1 MDGARMR
8 ILIEGGQVID
18 PANNVDDVLD
28 VLIEDGRIAA
38 VGPPRSARAAA
49 PPDRVLDA
57 RGKVVCPGFVDL
69 HVHLREPGRE
79 DKETIA
85 TGTRAAA
92 RGGFTSVCCM
102 PNTNPVNDNQSVTEF
117 ILDRAKREGSVN
129 VFPVGAITKG
139 QQGEELAEIGE
150 LVRAGCVA
158 ISDDGSPV
166 MNAEI
171 MRRALEYASMFGIP
185 VVQHAEDLHLTG
197 RGVMHEGLV
206 STELGMRGIP
216 AASEAVIVARD
227 LLLTELTDGHYHV
240 AHLTTAEA
248 LRLVRDAKAKG
259 LKVTCEVCPHHF
271 ALTDDA
277 VRTFST
283 NAKMSP
289 PLRSARHVEAIKA
302 GFRDGTIDAI
312 ATDHAPHT
320 IQEKEQEFDYAP
332 NGIIGLETAFGL
344 TMTMLV
350 EGEVLTL
357 SQTIA
362 RLTCAPARVFNLPKG
377 TLSVGADADVTIV
390 DPAREWVVDV
400 RKFASK
406 SRNSPFHGWKLR
418 GEVLATIVG
427 GKVVWE
433 LEG

>member
-1 MDGARMR
+1 MR
-8 ILIEGGQVID
+8 ILIEGGRVID
-18 PANNVDDVLD
+18 PANKVDAVLD
-28 VLIEDGRIAA
+28 LWIEDGRIAA
-38 VGPPRSARAAA
+38 LGPQPPVRNAP

-117 ILDRAKREGSVN
+117 ILDRARKEGAVN

-150 LVRAGCVA
+150 LVRAGCLA
-158 ISDDGSPV
+158 ISDDGKPV

-171 MRRALEYASMFGIP
+171 MRRALEYAGMFSIP
-185 VVQHAEDLHLTG
+185 VIQHAEDLHMTG
-197 RGVMHEGLV
+197 KGVMHEGLV
-206 STELGMRGIP
+206 STDLGLGGIP

-227 LLLTELTDGHYHV
+227 ILLAELTGSHLHV
-240 AHLTTAEA
+240 AHVSTAEA
-248 LRLVRDAKAKG
+248 IRLIREAKAKG
-259 LKVTCEVCPHHF
+259 LHVTCEVTPHHF
-271 ALTDDA
+271 AVTDEA
-277 VRTFST
+277 VRSFST

-289 PLRSARHVEAIKA
+289 PLRSSRHVEAIKA
-302 GFRDGTIDAI
+302 GLTDGTIDAI

-320 IQEKEQEFDYAP
+320 VQEKEQEFDYAP

-344 TMTMLV
+344 TMTVLV

-357 SQTIA
+357 NQAIA
-362 RLTCAPARVFNLPKG
+362 HLTSEPARIFNLPKG
-377 TLSVGADADVTIV
+377 TLSVGADADVTIL
-390 DPAREWVVDV
+390 DPTREWVVDV

>member
-1 MDGARMR
+1 MR
-8 ILIEGGQVID
+8 ILIEGGRVVD
-18 PANNVDDVLD
+18 PANTVDAVLD

-38 VGPPRSARAAA
+38 VGPLRSARDAA

-102 PNTNPVNDNQSVTEF
+102 PNTHPVNDNQSVTEF

-158 ISDDGSPV
+158 ISDDGKPV
-166 MNAEI
+166 MNAEV
-171 MRRALEYASMFGIP
+171 MRRALEYAGMFGIP

-197 RGVMHEGLV
+197 KGVMHEGLV
-206 STELGMRGIP
+206 STELGLRGIP

-227 LLLTELTDGHYHV
+227 LLLAELAGSHYHV
-240 AHLTTAEA
+240 AHITTAEA
-248 LRLVRDAKAKG
+248 VRLVRDAKAKG

-271 ALTDDA
+271 ALSDDA
-277 VRTFST
+277 VRSFNT

-289 PLRSARHVEAIKA
+289 PLRSTRHVEAIKA
-302 GFRDGTIDAI
+302 ALRDGTIDAI

-320 IQEKEQEFDYAP
+320 LQEKEQEFDYAP

-344 TMTMLV
+344 TVTMLV
-350 EGEVLTL
+350 EAEILTL
-357 SQTIA
+357 SQAIA
-362 RLTCAPARVFNLPKG
+362 RLTCEPARVFNLPKG

-390 DPAREWVVDV
+390 DPTREWVVDV
-400 RKFASK
+400 KRFASK

>member
-1 MDGARMR
+1 MR
-8 ILIEGGQVID
+8 ILIESGRVID
-18 PANNVDDVLD
+18 PANRLDAVLD

-38 VGPPRSARAAA
+38 VGPPRSARDTA

-92 RGGFTSVCCM
+92 RGGFASVCCM
-102 PNTNPVNDNQSVTEF
+102 PNTHPVNDNQSVTEF

-158 ISDDGSPV
+158 ISDDGRPV

-171 MRRALEYASMFGIP
+171 MRRALEYASMFGVP
-185 VVQHAEDLHLTG
+185 VIQHAEDLHLTG
-197 RGVMHEGLV
+197 KGVMHEGLV

-216 AASEAVIVARD
+216 AASEAIIVARD
-227 LLLTELTDGHYHV
+227 ILLAELTGSHYHV
-240 AHLTTAEA
+240 AHITTAEA
-248 LRLVRDAKAKG
+248 LRLVRDAKGKG
-259 LKVTCEVCPHHF
+259 PRVTCEVCPHHF
-271 ALTDDA
+271 ALTDEA

-289 PLRSARHVEAIKA
+289 PLRSARHLEALKV
-302 GFRDGTIDAI
+302 GLRDGTIDAI

-357 SQTIA
+357 SQAIA
-362 RLTCAPARVFNLPKG
+362 RLTCEPAHIFNLPKG
-377 TLSVGADADVTIV
+377 TLSVGADADVTIL

-400 RKFASK
+400 RRFASK

-433 LEG
+433 LQG

>member
-1 MDGARMR
+1 MK
-8 ILIEGGQVID
+8 ILIEGGRVID
-18 PANNVDDVLD
+18 PANKVDDVLD
-28 VLIEDGRIAA
+28 VLIEDMRIAA
-38 VGPPRSARAAA
+38 VGQKHSPRDAA

-69 HVHLREPGRE
+69 HAHLREPGRE

-92 RGGFTSVCCM
+92 RGGFTTVCCM

-117 ILDRAKREGSVN
+117 ILDRAKREGLVH

-158 ISDDGSPV
+158 ISDDGRPV

-197 RGVMHEGLV
+197 KGVMHEGLV

-227 LLLTELTDGHYHV
+227 LLLTELTDSHYHV
-240 AHLTTAEA
+240 AHITTAEG

-289 PLRSARHVEAIKA
+289 PLRSGRHVEAIKA
-302 GFRDGTIDAI
+302 GLRDGTIDAI

-357 SQTIA
+357 SQAIA
-362 RLTCAPARVFNLPKG
+362 RLTCEPARVFNLPKG
-377 TLSVGADADVTIV
+377 TLSVGADADVTIL
-390 DPAREWVVDV
+390 DPSREWVVDV

-418 GEVLATIVG
+418 GEVLATIMG

>member
-1 MDGARMR
+1 MR
-8 ILIEGGQVID
+8 ILIEGGRVID
-18 PANNVDDVLD
+18 PANKVDAVLD
-28 VLIEDGRIAA
+28 VCIEDGRIAA
-38 VGPPRSARAAA
+38 LGPQPPAKNAA

-102 PNTNPVNDNQSVTEF
+102 PNTSPVNDNQSVTEF
-117 ILDRAKREGSVN
+117 ILDRARKAGAVN

-158 ISDDGSPV
+158 ISDDGKPV

-171 MRRALEYASMFGIP
+171 MRRALEYAGMFGIP
-185 VVQHAEDLHLTG
+185 VIQHAEDLHMTG
-197 RGVMHEGLV
+197 KGVMHEGLV
-206 STELGMRGIP
+206 STELGLQGIP

-227 LLLTELTDGHYHV
+227 ILLAELTGSHFHV
-240 AHLTTAEA
+240 AHVSTAEA
-248 LRLVRDAKAKG
+248 IRLIREAKAKG
-259 LKVTCEVCPHHF
+259 LHVTCEVTPHHF
-271 ALTDDA
+271 ATTDEA
-277 VRTFST
+277 VRSFST

-289 PLRSARHVEAIKA
+289 PLRSSRHVEALKV
-302 GFRDGTIDAI
+302 GLTDGTIDAI

-320 IQEKEQEFDYAP
+320 VQEKEQEFDYAP

-344 TMTMLV
+344 TMTVLV

-357 SQTIA
+357 NQAIA
-362 RLTCAPARVFNLPKG
+362 RLTSGPARIFNLPKG
-377 TLSVGADADVTIV
+377 TLSVGADADVTIL
-390 DPAREWVVDV
+390 DPTREWVVDV
-400 RKFASK
+400 KKFASK

-418 GEVLATIVG
+418 GEVLATIVE